1 MATVERWTFVNM
13 FVTENFAVI
22 LAVTKV
28 PTRVAFWVLDCIALV
43 VAAASVSY
51 WVVFFVSAAS
61 VSPLL
66 FLSSGMRRFE
76 EETCKQ
82 MDGGR

>member
-28 PTRVAFWVLDCIALV
+28 PTRVPFWVLDCSALV
-43 VAAASVSY
+43 VAADSVSY
-51 WVVFFVSAAS
+51 WDVFVVSAAS
-61 VSPLL
+61 VTTSVFPI
-66 FLSSGMRRFE
+66 FWNA
-76 EETCKQ
+76 TV
-82 MDGGR
+82 